1 MPLDIFDELGI
12 INNAIHTYS
21 PAYWDCYRRNVRRSV
36 IEEHGKMFEIICQ
49 KNSVDCLCR
58 VDEIHDRFQ

>member
-1 MPLDIFDELGI
+1 MPLDIFNELGV

-21 PAYWDCYRRNVRRSV
+21 PTDWDCYRRNVRRSA
-36 IEEHGKMFEIICQ
+36 IKEHGKMFQIICQ

-58 VDEIHDRFQ
+58 VDEIHNRFQ